1 MLWGVE
7 VMLSD
12 DQDVPKMPESDSP
25 LKPIIDWYN
34 IARER
39 ANAPSYRLEAHYF
52 GISLPPL
59 LDSS

>member
-1 MLWGVE
+1 
-7 VMLSD
+7 MLSD